1 MTPAAA
7 VLQVRGQSLVLH
19 PERAVEWREQRSVIV
34 ADTHFG
40 KSSIFRRHGIPVP
53 DGSDEHDRQRLGALL
68 QRVDAARLI
77 VLGDFLHGPLIGAP
91 EAAALEAWCAALHP
105 VQIHVVAGNHDR
117 GAAMRWET
125 VLHWREAAW
134 QEGPFTFTHEAGPVT
149 CDDGQWMM
157 SGHIHPVVRLGGL
170 RKQGARVPVFWQR
183 AGGLVL
189 PAFGIFTGGFV
200 INPKPGER
208 VFAVGPD
215 RVVPF

>member
-1 MTPAAA
+1 MDGDDATYVGASALLVDRAELVREAREHPIHARLFATRRALLTSARLTAAA
-7 VLQVRGQSLVLH
+7 LGRQV
-19 PERAVEWREQRSVIV
+19 EI
-34 ADTHFG
+34 
-40 KSSIFRRHGIPVP
+40 
-53 DGSDEHDRQRLGALL
+53 
-68 QRVDAARLI
+68 LI
-77 VLGDFLHGPLIGAP
+77 VLIGAP